1 MKKLISIVT
10 PTFNELENLDELL
23 VRVQKVMKAHPEYD
37 FEHIFIDNCST
48 DGTIEKLK
56 SIANS
61 DELVKVI
68 LNTRN
73 FGHLRSP
80 YYGIITANG
89 DAVILLTADLQDPP
103 EKINDFIEKWE
114 EGFKSVMAVKESS
127 KESAL
132 LFFLR
137 KQYYKFL
144 DKISEVP
151 QIRNATGAGL
161 YDKVVIDQLRLVED
175 PYPYFRGLIAELGY
189 PVAKV
194 RFEQPKRKRG
204 ITKNNLVTLYD
215 LAILGFTKHSRIP
228 LRLMAIIG
236 GFLAAFSLL
245 ISFIVLVI
253 KLFYWSTFDAGIAPL
268 MIGIFFLGGIQMF
281 FIGILGEYIG
291 NIHTQVRNMPL
302 VIESERINK
311 LEPRRQ
317 HSRD

>member
-10 PTFNELENLDELL
+10 PTYNEFENLDELL
-23 VRVQKVMKAHPEYD
+23 CRVKKVTKQHPKYD
-37 FEHIFIDNCST
+37 FEHIFIDNNST

-56 SIANS
+56 DFAETDKN
-61 DELVKVI
+61 VKVI

-89 DAVILLTADLQDPP
+89 DAVILLTGDLQDPP
-103 EKINDFIEKWE
+103 EKISDFIERWE
-114 EGFKSVMAVKESS
+114 EGYKSVMAVKETS

-144 DKISEVP
+144 DIMSEVP

-161 YDKVVIDQLRLVED
+161 YDKVVIDKLRLIED

-189 PVAKV
+189 PVARVK
-194 RFEQPKRKRG
+194 FDQPKRKKG
-204 ITKNNLVTLYD
+204 ITKNNVVTLYD

-236 GFLAAFSLL
+236 GLLAALSLL
-245 ISFIVLVI
+245 ISLVI
-253 KLFYWSTFDAGIAPL
+253 FIFKLFFWSTFDAGIAPL
-268 MIGIFFLGGIQMF
+268 MIGMFFLGGIQMF
-281 FIGILGEYIG
+281 FIGVLGEYIG

-302 VIESERINK
+302 VVESERINQ
-311 LEPRRQ
+311 LEPRRN
-317 HSRD
+317 HLGN